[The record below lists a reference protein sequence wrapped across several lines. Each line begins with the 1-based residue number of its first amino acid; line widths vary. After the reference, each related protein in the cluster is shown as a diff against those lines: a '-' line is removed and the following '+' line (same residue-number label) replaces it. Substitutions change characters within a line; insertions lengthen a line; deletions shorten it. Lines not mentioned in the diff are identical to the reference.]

1 MGKAITRTASGAV
14 VGRPA
19 TPDDEKLRI
28 FADVCDAVAHGVLV
42 RDAVKVHGI
51 NPATIWKWAAQDD
64 ALGKLYA
71 HAKHQAADALAEEA
85 IRIALETTNETY
97 AADRL
102 KVDTLKWAAA
112 KRRPKEYGEKQSV
125 ETSGE
130 TTLNVVVRHE

>member
-1 MGKAITRTASGAV
+1 MAKTLTRRGFA

-28 FADVCDAVAHGVLV
+28 FTEVCDAVAHGVLV
-42 RDAVKVHGI
+42 RDAVKAHGI

-97 AADRL
+97 SADRL

-112 KRRPKEYGEKQSV
+112 KRRPKEYGERQAV

-130 TTLNVVVRHE
+130 STLTVVVRHE

>member
-1 MGKAITRTASGAV
+1 MAKAKHAKT
-14 VGRPA
+14 GRPA

-28 FADVCDAVAHGVLV
+28 FSGVCEAIAHGILV
-42 RDAVKVHGI
+42 RDAVREYGVDA
-51 NPATIWKWAAQDD
+51 ATIWRWAAEND
-64 ALGKLYA
+64 AFSKMYA

-97 AADRL
+97 SADRL

-112 KRRPKEYGEKQSV
+112 KRRPKEYGERQAV

-130 TTLNVVVRHE
+130 QTLNVVIRSE